1 MDGRKDERD
10 QTALADLDRYIHI
23 TWRQFRPAA
32 ICAQPPRKLP
42 RAPLLLQVAKTR
54 MELEG
59 CEGQAD
65 SRQQWGAKGNKGLLQ
80 HPVCFLSNRSGQ
92 QATSPA
98 GHDCLLRG
106 LDRPL
111 PTGQARLC
119 CQIDLQFF
127 SKRAEHL
134 LGETDMLLSE
144 FRNCLVECGCT
155 QGEDFFFS
163 SMHLSGRAEEIEL
176 AFRNSKRC
184 WPRAVASL
192 LE

>member
-42 RAPLLLQVAKTR
+42 RASLLLQVAKTR

-65 SRQQWGAKGNKGLLQ
+65 SRQQWGSKGKGFLQ
-80 HPVCFLSNRSGQ
+80 HPFCFLSNHSAAACSAACLTGGARWPG
-92 QATSPA
+92 TS
-98 GHDCLLRG
+98 LL

-111 PTGQARLC
+111 VFSICSEKQICYSQNSETARGMRIYGPTFQEKIRMRIYTRRG
-119 CQIDLQFF
+119 F
-127 SKRAEHL
+127 SPCIFPAGHGRIN
-134 LGETDMLLSE
+134 LSE
-144 FRNCLVECGCT
+144 FKTLLAPGLA
-155 QGEDFFFS
+155 S
-163 SMHLSGRAEEIEL
+163 PLARA
-176 AFRNSKRC
+176 RQR
-184 WPRAVASL
+184 
-192 LE
+192 